1 MREATSMLLV
11 LVMRE
16 TVETLQVR
24 LIMFERDGR

>member
-1 MREATSMLLV
+1 MREATSLLLV